1 MKFLLHTRKIKGLRT
16 ISYYLMKVLGLEIP
30 KSVKIGRN
38 VCFEHWGYGVV
49 LHPNTI
55 IEDNVK
61 IYQGVTTGR
70 GDIYTSFENSQMDKI
85 IIKESAILCAG
96 SKIICK
102 SGVLV
107 VDKGTIIGANA
118 VLLSST
124 GINEVWG
131 GIPAKKLKSR
141 G

>member
-1 MKFLLHTRKIKGLRT
+1 
-16 ISYYLMKVLGLEIP
+16 MKVLGLEIP

-131 GIPAKKLKSR
+131 DTS
-141 G
+141 